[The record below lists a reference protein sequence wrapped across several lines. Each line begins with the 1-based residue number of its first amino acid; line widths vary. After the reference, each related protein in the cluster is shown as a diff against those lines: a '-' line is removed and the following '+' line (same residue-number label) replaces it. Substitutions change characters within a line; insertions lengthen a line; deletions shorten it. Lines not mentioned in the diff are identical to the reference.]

1 MKYESQRVAWWF
13 FATCMLLFG
22 LQLVYGLIMA
32 YAHAGHDPLHP
43 IIPFNVA
50 RAVHT
55 NLLVVW
61 LLTGFMGAAYF
72 IVPEEADR
80 ELYWPKLA
88 YVQLIA
94 LVAVGVTAI
103 IGFHLQWWEG
113 RRFLELPRPLDF
125 LEVLARTRV
134 TIPGSELRALTRWER
149 PLSSSPASSS
159 AARARSVPS
168 MKRRPF
174 RSWAARR
181 P

>member
-22 LQLVYGLIMA
+22 LQLVYGLIMG

-43 IIPFNVA
+43 IIPFHVA

-72 IVPEEADR
+72 IIPEEADR

-94 LVAVGVTAI
+94 LVVVGVVAI
-103 IGFHLQWWEG
+103 IGFHLQWWEA
-113 RRFLELPRPLDF
+113 RKFLEIPRPLAF
-125 LEVLARTRV
+125 LVVVDVLLFLANIGLTLWKGKRV
-134 TIPGSELRALTRWER
+134 P
-149 PLSSSPASSS
+149 
-159 AARARSVPS
+159 
-168 MKRRPF
+168 
-174 RSWAARR
+174 
-181 P
+181 